1 MVAMARDARS
11 ERTRLALFVAGQ
23 RWRRF
28 FTHLTAN
35 PLYRWRLAL
44 QVPERLL
51 IAPQDLRTG
60 DPTLASEIYAG
71 RFAFAGK
78 VVAVDGR
85 SPFELPPPSREWAE
99 ILLGFGWLRHLRA
112 AGTAIARQNARSLV
126 DDWIELQGGFHPLG
140 WEPEIVA
147 RRIVSWITQSPL
159 ILQDADHAFYRKF
172 LRSLVRQVRY
182 LRRTA
187 HETRDGY
194 PRLLASVALSFAGL
208 CIADQSRLL
217 RAAARRLAEELDR
230 QVLPDGG
237 HISRNPG
244 VLIEI
249 LLDLLPLRQAFEACN
264 VPPPPPLQN
273 AIDRVMPMLRFF
285 RHGDGA
291 FAHFNGMGATPADLL
306 ATVLAY
312 DDARGAP
319 VANAAYS
326 GYQRLEA
333 AKSLIIADTG
343 RPPPFTVSYDAHA
356 GCLSFE
362 FSVGRNRVI
371 VNCGMPVNNRDA
383 WRQAARATAA
393 HSTVTFNDTSS
404 CRFMVGEAFTRFL
417 GTPIISGPNEV
428 KVVRTERDG
437 AHMCRASH
445 DGYAERFEVMH
456 QRSWRLANDGSRL
469 DGEDVFFGANGEEIP
484 QGAPDL
490 YAIRFHLHPSV
501 KASRR
506 ADGRSVLLLLPG
518 NESWLF
524 TTSALQVDLE
534 ESVYLS
540 ALDGPRRTDQIVI
553 PGRAQRVPRVV
564 WTMIRAESA
573 AAGERRSDLPEPQLP
588 L

>member
-1 MVAMARDARS
+1 MAGEAMA
-11 ERTRLALFVAGQ
+11 ERTRLAMFVAGQ

-28 FTHLTAN
+28 VSRLTAN

-51 IAPQDLRTG
+51 IAPQELRTG

-78 VVAVDGR
+78 VVSAEGR
-85 SPFELPPPSREWAE
+85 SPFEVTPPSREWAE
-99 ILLGFGWLRHLRA
+99 ALLGFAWLRHLRA
-112 AGTAIARQNARSLV
+112 AATSIARQNARSLV
-126 DDWIELQGGFHPLG
+126 DDWITLQGNSHPLG

-147 RRIVSWITQSPL
+147 RRIVSWISQSPL
-159 ILQDADHAFYRKF
+159 ILQDADHAFYRAF
-172 LRSLVRQVRY
+172 LRSLTRQVRY
-182 LRRTA
+182 LRRTVL
-187 HETRDGY
+187 ETRDGY
-194 PRLLASVALSFAGL
+194 PRLLAAVALAFGGL
-208 CIADQSRLL
+208 CIADQTRLL
-217 RAAARRLAEELDR
+217 RSAIRRLADELDR
-230 QVLPDGG
+230 QILPDGG
-237 HISRNPG
+237 HIGRNPG

-249 LLDLLPLRQAFEACN
+249 LLDLLPLRQAFEARN
-264 VPPPPPLQN
+264 HPPPPALQN
-273 AIDRVMPMLRFF
+273 AIDRIMPMLRFF

-319 VANAAYS
+319 VANAAHS

-333 AKSLIIADTG
+333 GPSVVIADAG
-343 RPPPFTVSYDAHA
+343 PPPPFTLSYEAHA

-362 FSVGRNRVI
+362 FSAGKNRLI
-371 VNCGMPVNNRDA
+371 VNCGMPITNRDA

-393 HSTVTFNDTSS
+393 HSTATFNDTSS
-404 CRFMVGEAFTRFL
+404 CRFLVGEAFQRFL
-417 GTPIISGPNEV
+417 GTPIISGPTEL

-437 AHMCRASH
+437 AQLCRATH
-445 DGYAERFEVMH
+445 DGYAERFGILH

-469 DGEDVFFGANGEEIP
+469 DGEDVFVSADGEEIP
-484 QGAPDL
+484 AGVPDL

-506 ADGRSVLLLLPG
+506 ADGRSVLLLLP
-518 NESWLF
+518 NHQSWLF

-534 ESVYLS
+534 ESVFLS
-540 ALDGPRRTDQIVI
+540 AIDGPRRTDQIVV
-553 PGRAQRVPRVV
+553 PGRAHRVPRVV
-564 WTMIRAESA
+564 WTLIRAESPGS
-573 AAGERRSDLPEPQLP
+573 GERRSDLPEPELP

>member
-1 MVAMARDARS
+1 MAGEAMA
-11 ERTRLALFVAGQ
+11 ERTRLAMFMAGQ

-28 FTHLTAN
+28 VSRLTAN

-51 IAPQDLRTG
+51 IAPQELRTG

-78 VVAVDGR
+78 VVSAEGR
-85 SPFELPPPSREWAE
+85 SPFEVTPPSREWAE
-99 ILLGFGWLRHLRA
+99 ALLGFAWLRHLRA
-112 AGTAIARQNARSLV
+112 AATSIARQNARSLV
-126 DDWIELQGGFHPLG
+126 DDWITLQGNSHPLG

-147 RRIVSWITQSPL
+147 RRIVSWISQSPL
-159 ILQDADHAFYRKF
+159 ILQDADHAFYRAF
-172 LRSLVRQVRY
+172 LRSLTRQVRY
-182 LRRTA
+182 LRRTVL
-187 HETRDGY
+187 ETRDGY
-194 PRLLASVALSFAGL
+194 PRLLAAVALAFGGL
-208 CIADQSRLL
+208 CIADQTRLL
-217 RAAARRLAEELDR
+217 RSAIRRLADELDR
-230 QVLPDGG
+230 QILPDGG
-237 HISRNPG
+237 HIGRNPG

-249 LLDLLPLRQAFEACN
+249 LLDLLPLRQAFEARN
-264 VPPPPPLQN
+264 HPPPPALQN
-273 AIDRVMPMLRFF
+273 AIDRIMPMLRFF

-319 VANAAYS
+319 VANAAHS

-333 AKSLIIADTG
+333 GPSVVIADAG
-343 RPPPFTVSYDAHA
+343 PPPPFTLSYEAHA

-362 FSVGRNRVI
+362 FSAGKNRLI
-371 VNCGMPVNNRDA
+371 VNCGMPITNRDA

-393 HSTVTFNDTSS
+393 HSTATFNDTSS
-404 CRFMVGEAFTRFL
+404 CRFLVGEAFQRFL
-417 GTPIISGPNEV
+417 GTPIISGPTEL

-437 AHMCRASH
+437 AQLCRATH
-445 DGYAERFEVMH
+445 DGYAERFGILH

-469 DGEDVFFGANGEEIP
+469 DGEDVFVSADGEEIP
-484 QGAPDL
+484 AGVPDL

-506 ADGRSVLLLLPG
+506 ADGRSVLLLLP
-518 NESWLF
+518 NHQSWLF

-534 ESVYLS
+534 ESVFLS
-540 ALDGPRRTDQIVI
+540 AIDGPRRTDQIVV
-553 PGRAQRVPRVV
+553 PGRAHRVPRVV
-564 WTMIRAESA
+564 WTLIRAESPGS
-573 AAGERRSDLPEPQLP
+573 GERRSDLPEPELP